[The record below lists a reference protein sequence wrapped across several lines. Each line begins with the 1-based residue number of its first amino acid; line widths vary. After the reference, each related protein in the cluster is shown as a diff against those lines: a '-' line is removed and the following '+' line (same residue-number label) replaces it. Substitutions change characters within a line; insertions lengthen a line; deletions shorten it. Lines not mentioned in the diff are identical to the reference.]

1 MPLLTNSLLSSE
13 NPDIS
18 VVIPCLNEEDTL
30 GACLK
35 KLETVAKNASYS
47 IEVIVADNGSLDNS
61 IAIASKFNARVVDVA
76 RKGYGAALMGGI
88 EKAKA
93 PFVLMADA
101 DDSYDFLELPK
112 FFQKLTEGFDL
123 VQGCRLPKGGGKIA
137 KGAMPWSHR
146 HIGNPFFTSL
156 VRSWFNSPI
165 NDVYCGMRAF
175 KKSFYDSL
183 KMRCTGMEFA
193 TEMIIKAANYGA
205 KTVEV
210 PITLHKDGR
219 IQHPPHLRTIR
230 DGWKTLQFFLIC
242 APSKLFLL
250 PGLMMCS
257 IGITG
262 NIFGYLSYSLGPITF
277 GAHTMLGSSLFI
289 VSGFQAVL
297 MHLLS
302 LDLCQKLGMRNSEKN
317 TFINRLFSSQPGKIC
332 LFLLLSG
339 IFLWAKVFLSWQS
352 TAFGTLDYACTMKII
367 IPGATLISLSFEL
380 LIFTLFRSW
389 IKMEINH

>member
-1 MPLLTNSLLSSE
+1 MNKLLCPQ

-30 GACLK
+30 GACLS
-35 KLETVAKNASYS
+35 KLETVANDENFS
-47 IEVIVADNGSLDNS
+47 IEVIVADNGSKDTS
-61 IAIASKFNARVVDVA
+61 IEIAAKFNTRIVQVS

-88 EKAKA
+88 EEAKA
-93 PFVLMADA
+93 PLILMADA

-112 FFQKLTEGFDL
+112 FFQKAKEGFDL
-123 VQGCRLPKGGGKIA
+123 IQGCRLPGGGGRIN

-146 HIGNPFFTSL
+146 HIGNPLFTFL
-156 VRSWFNSPI
+156 ARNWFGSPI

-193 TEMIIKAANYGA
+193 TEMIIKAANSGA
-205 KTVEV
+205 KTAEV

-242 APSKLFLL
+242 APSKLFLF
-250 PGLMMCS
+250 PGAIM
-257 IGITG
+257 
-262 NIFGYLSYSLGPITF
+262 FSLGISGVLLGYFGANLGSVTL
-277 GAHTMLGSSLFI
+277 GAHTMLGSSLFVI
-289 VSGFQAVL
+289 SGYQAIL

-302 LDLCQKLGMRNSEKN
+302 TDLSQKLEIRRTKKSFLQNFVTSHG
-317 TFINRLFSSQPGKIC
+317 GKIV
-332 LFLLLSG
+332 LFLLFSG
-339 IFLWAKVFLSWQS
+339 LLLWGETLILWQS
-352 TAFGTLDYACTMKII
+352 IGFGALDYATTMKVV
-367 IPGATLISLSFEL
+367 IPGAMLISLSFEM
-380 LIFTLFRSW
+380 LIFIFFRSW
-389 IKMEINH
+389 IRVEINS

>member
-1 MPLLTNSLLSSE
+1 MRTNSILSSE
-13 NPDIS
+13 NPDMT

-30 GACLK
+30 GKCLS
-35 KLETVAKNASYS
+35 KLETVAKNEQFT
-47 IEVIVADNGSLDNS
+47 IEVIVADNGSQDKS
-61 IAIASKFNARVVDVA
+61 IGIASQFNARIVHVA

-88 EKAKA
+88 KESKA

-101 DDSYDFLELPK
+101 DDSYDFLEIPK
-112 FFQKLTEGFDL
+112 FFQKTKEGFDL
-123 VQGCRLPKGGGKIA
+123 IQGCRLPGGGGKII

-146 HIGNPFFTSL
+146 HIGNPLFTFL
-156 VRSWFNSPI
+156 VRSWFSSPI

-193 TEMIIKAANYGA
+193 TEMIIKAANLGA

-242 APSKLFLL
+242 APSKLFLI
-250 PGLMMCS
+250 PGLIMCS
-257 IGITG
+257 IGILG
-262 NIFGYLSYSLGPITF
+262 GVLGYLGSSIGPLTL
-277 GAHTMLGSSLFI
+277 GAHTMLGSSLLI
-289 VSGFQAVL
+289 ISGYQAVL

-302 LDLCQKLGMRNSEKN
+302 LDLSHKIGMSKLEEDSFIQKLIR
-317 TFINRLFSSQPGKIC
+317 SQGSRIC
-332 LFLLLSG
+332 LLQLLSG
-339 IFLWAKVFLSWQS
+339 LFLWGKVFISWLE
-352 TAFGTLDYACTMKII
+352 TDFGQLDYASTMKLV
-367 IPGATLISLSFEL
+367 IPGATLISLSLEMI
-380 LIFTLFRSW
+380 IFTFFRSW
-389 IKMEINH
+389 VKVEINN

>member
-1 MPLLTNSLLSSE
+1 MTMDNLLSAE
-13 NPDIS
+13 NPDLS

-30 GACLK
+30 GTCLS
-35 KLETVAKNASYS
+35 KLETVAKNENFQL
-47 IEVIVADNGSLDNS
+47 EVIVADNGSQDKS
-61 IAIASKFNARVVDVA
+61 IEIALRFNARVVQIS

-88 EKAKA
+88 KEASA

-112 FFQKLTEGFDL
+112 FFEKTKDEFDL
-123 VQGCRLPKGGGKIA
+123 VQGCRLPRGGGKIN

-146 HIGNPFFTSL
+146 YIGNPLFTFL
-156 VRSWFNSPI
+156 VRSWFGSPI

-193 TEMIIKAANYGA
+193 TEMIIKAANLGA

-219 IQHPPHLRTIR
+219 IQHPPHLRTIK

-250 PGLMMCS
+250 PGLLMCS
-257 IGITG
+257 VGMLG
-262 NIFGYLSYSLGPITF
+262 GVLGYLGTSLGPITL
-277 GAHTMLGSSLFI
+277 GAHTMLGSSLLVI
-289 VSGFQAVL
+289 SGYQAVI

-302 LDLCQKLGMRNSEKN
+302 LDLSQKLEISKMKKSFLQILL
-317 TFINRLFSSQPGKIC
+317 TSHSAKIGF
-332 LFLLLSG
+332 FLLLSG
-339 IFLWAKVFLSWQS
+339 VLLWGGTFISWQS
-352 TAFGTLDYACTMKII
+352 TGFGPLDYGKTMKVV
-367 IPGATLISLSFEL
+367 IPGATLISIALEMM
-380 LIFTLFRSW
+380 IFTFFRSW
-389 IKMEINH
+389 VKLEINN

>member
-1 MPLLTNSLLSSE
+1 MNNLLSPE
-13 NPDIS
+13 NPDLS

-30 GACLK
+30 GTCLS
-35 KLETVAKNASYS
+35 KLETIAKDENFSM
-47 IEVIVADNGSLDNS
+47 EVILADNGSQDKS
-61 IAIASKFNARVVDVA
+61 VEIAGKFNARVVQVS

-88 EKAKA
+88 EEAKA

-112 FFQKLTEGFDL
+112 FFQKTKDGFDL
-123 VQGCRLPKGGGKIA
+123 IQGCRLPGGGGKIN

-146 HIGNPFFTSL
+146 HIGNPLFTFL
-156 VRSWFNSPI
+156 AKSWFGSPI

-193 TEMIIKAANYGA
+193 TEMIIKAANSGA

-242 APSKLFLL
+242 APSRLFLF
-250 PGLMMCS
+250 PGAIMFLL
-257 IGITG
+257 GISG
-262 NIFGYLSYSLGPITF
+262 VLLGYFGATLGTVTL
-277 GAHTMLGSSLFI
+277 GAHTMLGSSLFVI
-289 VSGFQAVL
+289 SGYQAIL

-302 LDLCQKLGMRNSEKN
+302 TDLSQKLEIRRTKKSFLKKIVTSHG
-317 TFINRLFSSQPGKIC
+317 GKIV
-332 LFLLLSG
+332 LLLLLSG
-339 IFLWAKVFLSWQS
+339 ILLWGEALILWQS
-352 TAFGTLDYACTMKII
+352 KGFGPLDYGTTMKIV
-367 IPGATLISLSFEL
+367 IPGATLISLSFEM
-380 LIFTLFRSW
+380 LIFIFFRSW
-389 IKMEINH
+389 IRVEINN

>member
-1 MPLLTNSLLSSE
+1 MTTNNLLPSE
-13 NPDIS
+13 NPDIT

-30 GACLK
+30 GTCLS
-35 KLETVAKNASYS
+35 KLETVARNENIS
-47 IEVIVADNGSLDNS
+47 IEIIVADNGSQDKS
-61 IAIASKFNARVVDVA
+61 IGIASQFNAKVVHVSS
-76 RKGYGAALMGGI
+76 KGYGAALMGGI
-88 EKAKA
+88 EQAKA

-101 DDSYDFLELPK
+101 DDSYDFLEVPK
-112 FFQKLTEGFDL
+112 FFQKTKEGFDL
-123 VQGCRLPKGGGKIA
+123 VQGCRLPRGGGKII

-146 HIGNPFFTSL
+146 HIGNPLFTFL
-156 VRSWFNSPI
+156 VRSWFKSPI

-175 KKSFYDSL
+175 KKSFYDTL

-193 TEMIIKAANYGA
+193 TEMIIKAANSGA

-250 PGLMMCS
+250 PGLLLCLF
-257 IGITG
+257 GFTG
-262 NIFGYLSYSLGPITF
+262 GALGYLGSSFGPLTL

-289 VSGFQAVL
+289 ISGFQAVL

-302 LDLCQKLGMRNSEKN
+302 LDLSQKLGMRNSEDNSFLQKL
-317 TFINRLFSSQPGKIC
+317 ISSQGTRIC
-332 LFLLLSG
+332 LLLLLSG
-339 IFLWAKVFLSWQS
+339 VFLWAKVFLSWQA
-352 TAFGTLDYACTMKII
+352 TDFGRLDYAMTMKIV
-367 IPGATLISLSFEL
+367 IPGATLISISLEMM
-380 LIFTLFRSW
+380 IFTFFRSW
-389 IKMEINH
+389 IKVEINN

>member
-1 MPLLTNSLLSSE
+1 MTTVSLLSSE
-13 NPDIS
+13 NPDLS

-30 GACLK
+30 GTCLS
-35 KLETVAKNASYS
+35 KLETVAKNENFKL
-47 IEVIVADNGSLDNS
+47 EVIVADNGSQDKS
-61 IAIASKFNARVVDVA
+61 IRIASQFKARVVHVS

-88 EKAKA
+88 EQAKA

-101 DDSYDFLELPK
+101 DDSYDFLEVPK
-112 FFQKLTEGFDL
+112 FFQKTKEGFDL
-123 VQGCRLPKGGGKIA
+123 VQGCRLPRGGGKII

-146 HIGNPFFTSL
+146 HIGNPLFTFL

-193 TEMIIKAANYGA
+193 TEMIIKAANFKA

-219 IQHPPHLRTIR
+219 IQHPPHLRTFR

-242 APSKLFLL
+242 APSKLFLI
-250 PGLMMCS
+250 PGLIMCLF
-257 IGITG
+257 GILG
-262 NIFGYLSYSLGPITF
+262 GILGYLGSSLGPVTL
-277 GAHTMLGSSLFI
+277 GAHTMLGSSLFVI
-289 VSGFQAVL
+289 SGYQAVL

-302 LDLCQKLGMRNSEKN
+302 LDLSQKLGMRSSENN
-317 TFINRLFSSQPGKIC
+317 TFLQKLIKRQGARICSLTLFSGV
-332 LFLLLSG
+332 
-339 IFLWAKVFLSWQS
+339 FLWGKVFLSWQA
-352 TAFGTLDYACTMKII
+352 TDFGPLDYAMTMKIV
-367 IPGATLISLSFEL
+367 IPGATLISLSLEMM
-380 LIFTLFRSW
+380 IFTFFLSW
-389 IKMEINH
+389 VNVEVNN

>member
-1 MPLLTNSLLSSE
+1 MTKNNLLSSE
-13 NPDIS
+13 NPDIT

-30 GACLK
+30 GACLS
-35 KLETVAKNASYS
+35 KLETVARDENFAL
-47 IEVIVADNGSLDNS
+47 EVIVADNGSQDKS
-61 IAIASKFNARVVDVA
+61 IEIASQFNSRVVYVP

-88 EKAKA
+88 EQAKA

-101 DDSYDFLELPK
+101 DDSYDFLEVPK
-112 FFQKLTEGFDL
+112 FFQKTKEGFDL
-123 VQGCRLPKGGGKIA
+123 VQGCRLPRGGGKII

-146 HIGNPFFTSL
+146 HIGNPLFTFL

-193 TEMIIKAANYGA
+193 TEMIIKAANSGA

-250 PGLMMCS
+250 PGLLMCS
-257 IGITG
+257 FGFLG
-262 NIFGYLSYSLGPITF
+262 GALGYLGSSLGPVTL
-277 GAHTMLGSSLFI
+277 GAHTMLGSSLFVI
-289 VSGFQAVL
+289 SGYQAVL

-302 LDLCQKLGMRNSEKN
+302 LDLSQKLGMRSSENN
-317 TFINRLFSSQPGKIC
+317 TFLHKLITSQGTRIC
-332 LFLLLSG
+332 LLLLLSG
-339 IFLWAKVFLSWQS
+339 VFLWGKVFLSWQA
-352 TAFGTLDYACTMKII
+352 TDFGPLDYAMTMKIV
-367 IPGATLISLSFEL
+367 IPGATLISLSLEMM
-380 LIFTLFRSW
+380 IFTFFRSW
-389 IKMEINH
+389 IKVEINN

>member
-1 MPLLTNSLLSSE
+1 MKTNNLLSSE
-13 NPDIS
+13 NPNIT

-30 GACLK
+30 GACLS
-35 KLETVAKNASYS
+35 KLETVAKTEDFTL
-47 IEVIVADNGSLDNS
+47 EVIVADNGSQDKS
-61 IAIASKFNARVVDVA
+61 IEIALKFNARVVQIS

-88 EKAKA
+88 EEATA
-93 PFVLMADA
+93 PFILMADA

-112 FFQKLTEGFDL
+112 FFEKTREGFDL
-123 VQGCRLPKGGGKIA
+123 VQGCRLPRGGGKII

-146 HIGNPFFTSL
+146 HIGNPLFTFL
-156 VRSWFNSPI
+156 VRSWFSSPI

-193 TEMIIKAANYGA
+193 TEMIIKAANSDA

-219 IQHPPHLRTIR
+219 IQHPPHLRTIK

-250 PGLMMCS
+250 PGLLMCS
-257 IGITG
+257 IGMLGGIL
-262 NIFGYLSYSLGPITF
+262 GYIGSSLGPVTL
-277 GAHTMLGSSLFI
+277 GAHTMLGSSLLVI
-289 VSGFQAVL
+289 SGYQAVL

-302 LDLCQKLGMRNSEKN
+302 LDLSQKLEISK
-317 TFINRLFSSQPGKIC
+317 TKKSFLQKLLTSHSAKIGF
-332 LFLLLSG
+332 FLLLSG
-339 IFLWAKVFLSWQS
+339 VLLWGGTFISWQS
-352 TAFGTLDYACTMKII
+352 TGFGPLDYGKTMKVV
-367 IPGATLISLSFEL
+367 IPGATLISIALEMM
-380 LIFTLFRSW
+380 IFTFFRSW
-389 IKMEINH
+389 VKLEINS

>member
-1 MPLLTNSLLSSE
+1 MNKLLCPE

-30 GACLK
+30 GACLS
-35 KLETVAKNASYS
+35 KLETVANDENFS
-47 IEVIVADNGSLDNS
+47 IEVIVADNGSKDTS
-61 IAIASKFNARVVDVA
+61 IEIAAKFNTRVVQVS

-88 EKAKA
+88 EEAKA

-112 FFQKLTEGFDL
+112 FFQKAKEGFDL
-123 VQGCRLPKGGGKIA
+123 IQGCRLPGGGGRIN

-146 HIGNPFFTSL
+146 HIGNPLFTFL
-156 VRSWFNSPI
+156 ARNWFGSPI

-193 TEMIIKAANYGA
+193 TEMIIKAANSGA
-205 KTVEV
+205 KTAEV

-242 APSKLFLL
+242 APSKLFLF
-250 PGLMMCS
+250 PGAIM
-257 IGITG
+257 
-262 NIFGYLSYSLGPITF
+262 FSLGISGVLLGYFGANLGSVTL
-277 GAHTMLGSSLFI
+277 GAHTMLGSSLFVI
-289 VSGFQAVL
+289 SGYQAIL

-302 LDLCQKLGMRNSEKN
+302 TDLSQKLEIRRTKKSFLQNFVTSHG
-317 TFINRLFSSQPGKIC
+317 GKIV
-332 LFLLLSG
+332 LFLLFSG
-339 IFLWAKVFLSWQS
+339 LLLWGETLILWQS
-352 TAFGTLDYACTMKII
+352 IGFGPLDYATTMKVV
-367 IPGATLISLSFEL
+367 IPGAMLISLSFEM
-380 LIFTLFRSW
+380 LIFIFFRSW
-389 IKMEINH
+389 IRVEINS

>member
-1 MPLLTNSLLSSE
+1 MTMDSLLSAE
-13 NPDIS
+13 NPDLS

-30 GACLK
+30 GTCLS
-35 KLETVAKNASYS
+35 KLETVSKNENFQL
-47 IEVIVADNGSLDNS
+47 EVIVADNGSQDKS
-61 IAIASKFNARVVDVA
+61 IEIALRFNARVVQIS

-88 EKAKA
+88 KEATA

-112 FFQKLTEGFDL
+112 FFEKTKDEFDL
-123 VQGCRLPKGGGKIA
+123 VQGCRLPKGGGKIN

-146 HIGNPFFTSL
+146 YIGNPLFTFL
-156 VRSWFNSPI
+156 ARSWFGSPI

-193 TEMIIKAANYGA
+193 TEMIIKAANLEA

-219 IQHPPHLRTIR
+219 IQHPPHLRTIK
-230 DGWKTLQFFLIC
+230 DGWKTLQFFLLC

-250 PGLMMCS
+250 PGLLMCS
-257 IGITG
+257 IGMLG
-262 NIFGYLSYSLGPITF
+262 GVLGYMGSSLGPITL
-277 GAHTMLGSSLFI
+277 GAHTMLGSSLLVI
-289 VSGFQAVL
+289 SGYQGVI

-302 LDLCQKLGMRNSEKN
+302 LDLSQKLEISKMKKSFLQILL
-317 TFINRLFSSQPGKIC
+317 TSHSAKIGF
-332 LFLLLSG
+332 FLLLSG
-339 IFLWAKVFLSWQS
+339 VLLWGGTFISWQS
-352 TAFGTLDYACTMKII
+352 TGFGPLDYGKTMKVV
-367 IPGATLISLSFEL
+367 IPGATLISIALEMM
-380 LIFTLFRSW
+380 IFTFFRLW
-389 IKMEINH
+389 VKLEINN

>member
-1 MPLLTNSLLSSE
+1 MTTDSLLSAE
-13 NPDIS
+13 NPDLS

-30 GACLK
+30 GTCLS
-35 KLETVAKNASYS
+35 KLETVAKDENFQL
-47 IEVIVADNGSLDNS
+47 EVIVADNGSQDKS
-61 IAIASKFNARVVDVA
+61 IEIALRFNARVVQIS

-88 EKAKA
+88 KEASA

-112 FFQKLTEGFDL
+112 FFEKTKDEFDL
-123 VQGCRLPKGGGKIA
+123 VQGCRLPRGGGKIN

-146 HIGNPFFTSL
+146 YIGNPLFTFL
-156 VRSWFNSPI
+156 VRSWFGSPI

-193 TEMIIKAANYGA
+193 TEMIIKAANLGA

-219 IQHPPHLRTIR
+219 IQHPPHLRTIK

-250 PGLMMCS
+250 PGLLMCS
-257 IGITG
+257 IGMLG
-262 NIFGYLSYSLGPITF
+262 GVLGYLGSSLGPITL
-277 GAHTMLGSSLFI
+277 GAHTMLGSSLLVI
-289 VSGFQAVL
+289 SGYQAVI

-302 LDLCQKLGMRNSEKN
+302 LDLSQKLEISKMKKSFLQILL
-317 TFINRLFSSQPGKIC
+317 TSHSAKIGF
-332 LFLLLSG
+332 FLLLSG
-339 IFLWAKVFLSWQS
+339 VLLWGGTFISWQS
-352 TAFGTLDYACTMKII
+352 TGFGPLDYGKTMKVV
-367 IPGATLISLSFEL
+367 IPGATLISIALEMM
-380 LIFTLFRSW
+380 IFTFFRLW
-389 IKMEINH
+389 VKLEINN

>member
-1 MPLLTNSLLSSE
+1 MTTENLLSSK

-30 GACLK
+30 GLCLS
-35 KLETVAKNASYS
+35 KLKTVAQEEDFS
-47 IEVIVADNGSLDNS
+47 IEVIVADNGSQDSS
-61 IAIASKFNARVVDVA
+61 IDIASEFRTRVVHVA
-76 RKGYGAALMGGI
+76 RKGYGAALMEGI
-88 EKAKA
+88 EKSRA

-112 FFQKLTEGFDL
+112 FFHKLQEGFDL

-146 HIGNPFFTSL
+146 HIGNPLFTFL
-156 VRSWFNSPI
+156 VRSWFSSPI
-165 NDVYCGMRAF
+165 HDVYCGMRAF

-183 KMRCTGMEFA
+183 KMRCFGMEFA
-193 TEMIIKAANYGA
+193 TEMIIKAANSGA
-205 KTVEV
+205 KTIEV

-219 IQHPPHLRTIR
+219 VQHPPHLRTIR
-230 DGWKTLQFFLIC
+230 DGLKTLQFFLIC

-250 PGLMMCS
+250 PGIMMCS
-257 IGITG
+257 LGVTG
-262 NIFGYLSYSLGPITF
+262 SILGYFSYSLSPITF

-289 VSGFQAVL
+289 VSGFQAIL

-302 LDLCQKLGMRNSEKN
+302 LDLSKKLGLRQTEKITVLN
-317 TFINRLFSSQPGKIC
+317 KLFTSQVGKISF
-332 LFLLLSG
+332 LFLLSG

-352 TAFGTLDYACTMKII
+352 TGFGTLDYAFTMKVV
-367 IPGATLISLSFEL
+367 IPGATLISLSFEM
-380 LIFTLFRSW
+380 LIFAFFRSW
-389 IKMEINH
+389 INVEINH

>member
-1 MPLLTNSLLSSE
+1 MNKLLCPE

-30 GACLK
+30 GACLS
-35 KLETVAKNASYS
+35 KLETVAHDENFS
-47 IEVIVADNGSLDNS
+47 IEVIVADNGSKDTS
-61 IAIASKFNARVVDVA
+61 IEIAAKFNTRVVQVS

-88 EKAKA
+88 EEAKA

-112 FFQKLTEGFDL
+112 FFQKAKEGFDL
-123 VQGCRLPKGGGKIA
+123 IQGCRLPGGGGRIN

-146 HIGNPFFTSL
+146 HIGNPLFTFL
-156 VRSWFNSPI
+156 ARNWFGSPI

-193 TEMIIKAANYGA
+193 TEMIIKAANSGA
-205 KTVEV
+205 KTAEV

-242 APSKLFLL
+242 APSKLFLF
-250 PGLMMCS
+250 PGAIM
-257 IGITG
+257 
-262 NIFGYLSYSLGPITF
+262 FSLGISGVLLGYFGANLGSVTL
-277 GAHTMLGSSLFI
+277 GAHTMLGSSLFVI
-289 VSGFQAVL
+289 SGYQAIL

-302 LDLCQKLGMRNSEKN
+302 TDLSQKLEIRRTKKSFLQNFVTSHG
-317 TFINRLFSSQPGKIC
+317 GKIV
-332 LFLLLSG
+332 LFLLFSG
-339 IFLWAKVFLSWQS
+339 LLLWGETLILWQS
-352 TAFGTLDYACTMKII
+352 IGFGPLDYATTMKVV
-367 IPGATLISLSFEL
+367 IPGAMLISLSFEM
-380 LIFTLFRSW
+380 LIFIFFRSW
-389 IKMEINH
+389 IRVEINS